1 MIVINNGEKNPRAG
15 ELKKWKDVRRTANG
29 MVGWDTQRIQ
39 TPNLLFW
46 TNWREIHTTQFATM
60 LLPIP
65 ALVPTLS
72 NGCIR
77 AKENPTIN
85 T

>member
-1 MIVINNGEKNPRAG
+1 M
-15 ELKKWKDVRRTANG
+15 VRRTQERANLRSG
-29 MVGWDTQRIQ
+29 RMSEEQRMVGWDTQRIQ

-60 LLPIP
+60 LLTIP

-77 AKENPTIN
+77 AKESPTIN

>member
-1 MIVINNGEKNPRAG
+1 MA
-15 ELKKWKDVRRTANG
+15 RRTQEQANSRSG
-29 MVGWDTQRIQ
+29 RMSEEQRMVGWDTQRIQ

-77 AKENPTIN
+77 AKESPTIN